1 MCESMIL
8 HMHGAHEDHIIN
20 PKGSDAWRARQTEE
34 CVEAH
39 TNVDVVV
46 DLAQLR
52 ALLQSRLPLV
62 FGGASVEA
70 AALPWPEGVPGEHE
84 GEGDEGEDAE
94 AEPDEAYD
102 MQGDGDEAGD
112 GAAYTDMC
120 ESDDTE

>member
-1 MCESMIL
+1 M
-8 HMHGAHEDHIIN
+8 
-20 PKGSDAWRARQTEE
+20 
-34 CVEAH
+34 EAH

-62 FGGASVEA
+62 FAGASVEA

-84 GEGDEGEDAE
+84 SDEDDEAEYAE

-102 MQGDGDEAGD
+102 VQADGDEAD
-112 GAAYTDMC
+112 NDETLNDMY
-120 ESDDTE
+120 ESE